1 MQKKF
6 LRIFAISV
14 VLIAVLE
21 AIKPNNASGMTT
33 AEVERNAN
41 RRPAGM
47 LCSRETKTIEGKY
60 HPGTPSHIPA
70 RTIRYR
76 YVNNPMM
83 PDKVVEMPSST
94 HFGPGWREPNRYE
107 LQCKYCYR
115 KMTEFTRDVLP
126 KISFRTEGGRRVME
140 VEQVEGAFVSKA
152 TLCPNRASSAI
163 EWTRPGS
170 AGPVAWED
178 YVYKMWTDAAERE
191 VADLPSGQIDEDG
204 YGETAPLTPPRT
216 LRLVY
221 GPSKSC
227 CACVIL

>member
-94 HFGPGWREPNRYE
+94 HFGPG
-107 LQCKYCYR
+107 
-115 KMTEFTRDVLP
+115 
-126 KISFRTEGGRRVME
+126 
-140 VEQVEGAFVSKA
+140 
-152 TLCPNRASSAI
+152 
-163 EWTRPGS
+163 
-170 AGPVAWED
+170 
-178 YVYKMWTDAAERE
+178 
-191 VADLPSGQIDEDG
+191 
-204 YGETAPLTPPRT
+204 
-216 LRLVY
+216 
-221 GPSKSC
+221 
-227 CACVIL
+227 